1 VQIRLGRFNEMPIRD
16 TRMMARALTQ
26 RWPIKPEIRE
36 AVVRRLLR
44 VIADP
49 QSSPREVTAAA
60 RALMSAEAQN
70 QSDEHKVLDVEHATA
85 RDNQL
90 SAIAAD
96 LGIDP
101 RLIVDA
107 SNETDR
113 GIEGVKESTVERRS

>member
-1 VQIRLGRFNEMPIRD
+1 
-16 TRMMARALTQ
+16 MARALTQ
-26 RWPIKPEIRE
+26 RWPIKPEYRE
-36 AVVRRLLR
+36 AIVRRLLR

-60 RALMSAEAQN
+60 RALMSAESQN

-85 RDNQL
+85 RDTQL

-101 RLIVDA
+101 CLIVDA
-107 SNETDR
+107 AIETDR
-113 GIEGVKESTVERRS
+113 SAQGIEEPAAIERRS

>member
-1 VQIRLGRFNEMPIRD
+1 
-16 TRMMARALTQ
+16 MMARSLTQ

-36 AVVRRLLR
+36 AIVRRLLR

-90 SAIAAD
+90 FAIAAD

-113 GIEGVKESTVERRS
+113 SVEGVKESTVERRS

>member
-1 VQIRLGRFNEMPIRD
+1 
-16 TRMMARALTQ
+16 MARALTQ
-26 RWPIKPEIRE
+26 RWPIKPEYRE
-36 AVVRRLLR
+36 AIVKRLLR

-85 RDNQL
+85 RDTQL

-101 RLIVDA
+101 CLIVDA
-107 SNETDR
+107 AIETDR
-113 GIEGVKESTVERRS
+113 STQGIEEPAAIERRS